1 MDLTTESELRIEIE
15 RLNRKLEAQ
24 ELHPRQ
30 IHTHETKPPARAS
43 KLTLCILGL
52 LVLVIVVA
60 AFFAGYIPQSKRQAM
75 LVAEANTG
83 EEAAPTVN
91 VMKVTRSSS
100 KSELILPGNIQA
112 IAESPILARAS
123 GYIKRRYVD
132 IGDRVTEGQLVADI
146 DAPDL
151 DQQVK
156 QAKASMEQAASNIQQ
171 MIANLAQGQS
181 NEQLAKVTAQR
192 WANLVTKGVV
202 SRQDNDT
209 YQAQYEAQKANVQSL
224 TQAIAVSKNNLG
236 AAEANLNR
244 LTELQGY
251 LKVRAPFAGV
261 ITLRNVDAG
270 TLVTEG
276 TTLLFR
282 VAQTNRVRTYINVP
296 QSDAGSVHVGQSAK
310 FSIADLSRTFT
321 GTVTRTSNSLDPS
334 TRTLLT
340 EVQVDNIA
348 GALISGMYAL
358 VDLTTPRKDPPLLI
372 PGGTLVVRSDGPQV
386 AVVNADRK
394 VHYQKIQLGRDYGET
409 IEVISG
415 LEDGQQVIVNPGD
428 NVQEGRA
435 VSAVLVH

>member
-1 MDLTTESELRIEIE
+1 MDLNTESELRAEIE
-15 RLNRKLEAQ
+15 RLKGKLKA
-24 ELHPRQ
+24 
-30 IHTHETKPPARAS
+30 HEEKPHEEKPPARAS
-43 KLTLCILGL
+43 KLTLAVLGL
-52 LVLVIVVA
+52 LVIVLVVA

-75 LVAEANTG
+75 LVAEANT
-83 EEAAPTVN
+83 EEETAPTVN

-100 KSELILPGNIQA
+100 RSELVLPGNIQA
-112 IAESPILARAS
+112 IAESPILARS
-123 GYIKRRYVD
+123 GGYIKRRYVD

-156 QAKASMEQAASNIQQ
+156 QAKASVDQAQSNIQQ
-171 MIANLAQGQS
+171 MTANLAQGQS
-181 NEQLAKVTAQR
+181 NEQLAKITAQR
-192 WANLVTKGVV
+192 WANLVAKGVV

-224 TQAIAVSKNNLG
+224 TQAIAVSRNNLG

-244 LTELQGY
+244 LTEMQGY

-282 VAQTNRVRTYINVP
+282 VAQTDRLRTYINVP
-296 QSDAGSVHVGQSAK
+296 QSDAGSVHVGQPAK
-310 FSIADLSRTFT
+310 LSIPGLSSRTFP

-340 EVQVDNIA
+340 EVQVANTD
-348 GALISGMYAL
+348 GALIPGMYAL

-372 PGGTLVVRSDGPQV
+372 PGDTLVMRSDGPQV
-386 AVVNADRK
+386 ATVTLDRK
-394 VHYQKIQLGRDYGET
+394 VHYQRIQLGRDFGET
-409 IEVISG
+409 IEVLSG

-428 NVQEGRA
+428 SVQENRT
-435 VSAVLVH
+435 VNPVLVH